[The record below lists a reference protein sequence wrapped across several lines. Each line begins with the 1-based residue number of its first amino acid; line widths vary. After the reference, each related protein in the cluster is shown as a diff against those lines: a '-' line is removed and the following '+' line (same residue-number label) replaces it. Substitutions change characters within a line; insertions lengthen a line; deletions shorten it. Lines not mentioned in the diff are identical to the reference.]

1 MEIDKNC
8 TMETRWIKYD
18 SLASSNSAISELLK
32 QEKPDEGLVIT
43 TDYQEYGRGQGVN
56 VWQSESGENLL
67 MSLLLYPAFLSASS
81 QFQLS
86 MLVSLALCDLLDS
99 LGASPQVKWPNDILS
114 PRGKMAGI
122 LIEHGIMGGK
132 LSHSIVGIGL
142 NLNQSQFPD
151 FPVAATSLYLDT
163 GRKTHPEEIARMLLK
178 HIIKRYD
185 RLKEEGVAEL
195 ETAYLERLFR
205 AGELSGF
212 TAAGEYFEGIIRGV
226 NEFGELQVEKGGQ
239 MLTFGH
245 GEISFDWS

>member
-1 MEIDKNC
+1 
-8 TMETRWIKYD
+8 METRWIKYD
-18 SLASSNSAISELLK
+18 SLASTNSTVSELLK
-32 QEKPDEGLVIT
+32 QEKPDEGLVILA
-43 TDYQEYGRGQGVN
+43 DYQESGRGQGEN
-56 VWQSESGENLL
+56 VWHSKRGENLL

-81 QFQLS
+81 QFQVS

-114 PRGKMAGI
+114 SRGKMAGI

-151 FPVAATSLYLDT
+151 FPVPATSLYLDT
-163 GRKTHPEEIARMLLK
+163 AKKTHPEEIAGVLLQ
-178 HIIKRYD
+178 HFVKRYD
-185 RLKEEGVAEL
+185 RLKENGAAEL
-195 ETAYLERLFR
+195 EKAYLERLFR

-212 TAAGEYFEGIIRGV
+212 TATGESFKGIIRGV
-226 NEFGELQVEKGGQ
+226 NEFGELQVEREGQ
-239 MLTFGH
+239 IETFGH